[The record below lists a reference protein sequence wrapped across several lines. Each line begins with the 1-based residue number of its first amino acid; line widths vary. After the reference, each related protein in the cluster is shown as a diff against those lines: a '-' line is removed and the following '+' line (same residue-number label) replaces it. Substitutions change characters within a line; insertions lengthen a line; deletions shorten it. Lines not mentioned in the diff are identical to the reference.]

1 MSTAKWTTHGVTHSG
16 FLTLVIEAL
25 RRSSALADEH
35 PRYARRDERSR
46 GATLALPTRAAS
58 TAGRPARALDGPAV
72 TGGLNRIVSARPDP
86 RAVHSRSLLPEL
98 PAILDSV
105 AGAMSVDA
113 RHEA

>member
-1 MSTAKWTTHGVTHSG
+1 MSTAKWTAREVTHSG

-35 PRYARRDERSR
+35 ARYARRGERSR
-46 GATLALPTRAAS
+46 GATLAPPARAAR

-72 TGGLNRIVSARPDP
+72 TGGLNRIVSARPKSQ
-86 RAVHSRSLLPEL
+86 AVHSAALLPEL

-105 AGAMSVDA
+105 AGVMSVDA
-113 RHEA
+113 RYEA